1 MLSPLVLTIGGQ
13 AVNVIEIKFHIF
25 ADLPGISA
33 AKWQE
38 TGGKMRKRVMPAEGG
53 ETVEASNPAASLT
66 RGLEI
71 LRSFTADDTTLG
83 NQELIERTGLPK
95 ATVSRLTATLVS
107 LGYLHYDTQ
116 LGRYSI
122 GPATVSLG
130 YSALSSSAVVHMA
143 QPLMQE
149 LANRTGVATAL
160 GTRDGLEMVYL
171 ANCRSQSPVSLRLNV
186 GSRLPIWRTAMGL
199 AYLAGMRPDIR
210 EDVVEQIIATEPGQ
224 ESRIRATLVEA
235 TESYRQRGFVATFG
249 AWYSYINAVGVAF
262 RPTDGSPLVAITCG
276 GIVDI
281 IPQDVCLSR
290 VGPDL
295 VATVDRLR
303 ARLTGQPETAAAL

>member
-1 MLSPLVLTIGGQ
+1 
-13 AVNVIEIKFHIF
+13 
-25 ADLPGISA
+25 
-33 AKWQE
+33 
-38 TGGKMRKRVMPAEGG
+38 MRKRALPAEGAEAG
-53 ETVEASNPAASLT
+53 EGSNPAASLT

-71 LRSFTADDTTLG
+71 LRSFTANDATLG
-83 NQELIERTGLPK
+83 NQELLERTGLPK
-95 ATVSRLTATLVS
+95 ATVSRLTATLVA
-107 LGYLHYDTQ
+107 LGYLHYDAQ

-143 QPLMQE
+143 HPLMQD
-149 LANRTGVATAL
+149 LADKTGVATAL

-186 GSRLPIWRTAMGL
+186 GSRLPLWRTAMGL
-199 AYLAGMRPDIR
+199 AYLAEMRPDTRTEVVARMIAQEPAQKARITDALAEALECR
-210 EDVVEQIIATEPGQ
+210 EK
-224 ESRIRATLVEA
+224 L
-235 TESYRQRGFVATFG
+235 GFVAIFG
-249 AWYSYINAVGVAF
+249 KWYSYINAVGVAF

-281 IPQDVCLSR
+281 IPRDICLSR

-295 VATVDRLR
+295 VAMVEKLR
-303 ARLTGQPETAAAL
+303 ANLTGQPPGSAETQ

>member
-1 MLSPLVLTIGGQ
+1 
-13 AVNVIEIKFHIF
+13 
-25 ADLPGISA
+25 
-33 AKWQE
+33 
-38 TGGKMRKRVMPAEGG
+38 MRKRSLPVDG
-53 ETVEASNPAASLT
+53 ELIEASNPAASLT
-66 RGLEI
+66 RGLDI

-83 NQELIERTGLPK
+83 NQDLIERTGLPK

-130 YSALSSSAVVHMA
+130 YTALSSSAVVHMA
-143 QPLMQE
+143 APLMQE
-149 LANRTGVATAL
+149 LADRTGVATAL

-199 AYLAGMRPDIR
+199 AYLAEMRPEIR
-210 EDVVEQIIATEPGQ
+210 AGVIEQIVASDPVQ
-224 ESRIRATLVEA
+224 EQRIRKAAADAIEG
-235 TESYRQRGFVATFG
+235 YRRDGFVAICG

-281 IPQDVCLSR
+281 IPRDICLSR

-295 VATVDRLR
+295 VDMISRLR
-303 ARLTGQPETAAAL
+303 TRLNGQPEPAIRPNIPYSAAS

>member
-1 MLSPLVLTIGGQ
+1 
-13 AVNVIEIKFHIF
+13 
-25 ADLPGISA
+25 
-33 AKWQE
+33 
-38 TGGKMRKRVMPAEGG
+38 MRKRALPVDGAEA
-53 ETVEASNPAASLT
+53 VEPSNPAASLT

-71 LRSFTADDTTLG
+71 LRSFTAEDSTLG

-107 LGYLHYDTQ
+107 LGYLHYDNQ

-143 QPLMQE
+143 QPLMQD
-149 LANRTGVATAL
+149 LADRTGVATAL

-171 ANCRSQSPVSLRLNV
+171 ANCRSQSPVSLWLNV

-199 AYLAGMRPDIR
+199 AYLAEMRPEIR
-210 EDVVEQIIATEPGQ
+210 DDVLAQIIAKEPGQ
-224 ESRIRATLVEA
+224 EVRIRSSLAEA
-235 TESYRQRGFVATFG
+235 IDSYARHGFVATFG
-249 AWYSYINAVGVAF
+249 SWYSYINAVGVAF

-281 IPQDVCLSR
+281 IPKNVCLSR
-290 VGPDL
+290 IGPDL
-295 VATVDRLR
+295 VQAAARLR
-303 ARLTGQPETAAAL
+303 ARLNGKPDVVAAQ

>member
-1 MLSPLVLTIGGQ
+1 M
-13 AVNVIEIKFHIF
+13 
-25 ADLPGISA
+25 
-33 AKWQE
+33 
-38 TGGKMRKRVMPAEGG
+38 MRKRAIAVDGAE
-53 ETVEASNPAASLT
+53 TTEAANPAASLT

-71 LRSFTADDTTLG
+71 LRSFTAEDATLG
-83 NQELIERTGLPK
+83 NQDLIERTGLPK

-149 LANRTGVATAL
+149 LADRTGVATAL
-160 GTRDGLEMVYL
+160 GTREGLEMVYL
-171 ANCRSQSPVSLRLNV
+171 ANCRPQSPVSLRLNV

-199 AYLAGMRPDIR
+199 AYLAEMRADIR
-210 EDVVEQIIATEPGQ
+210 DRVVEQIIAEEPDRENRVRDAVAQ
-224 ESRIRATLVEA
+224 AIESHA
-235 TESYRQRGFVATFG
+235 RQGFVVSLG
-249 AWYSYINAVGVAF
+249 SWYSYINAVGVAF

-281 IPQDVCLSR
+281 LPPEVCLSR

-295 VATVDRLR
+295 AATVERLR
-303 ARLTGQPETAAAL
+303 TRLAGQPDITP

>member
-1 MLSPLVLTIGGQ
+1 
-13 AVNVIEIKFHIF
+13 
-25 ADLPGISA
+25 
-33 AKWQE
+33 
-38 TGGKMRKRVMPAEGG
+38 MRKRAQPADGAEAAEGG
-53 ETVEASNPAASLT
+53 GANPAASLV
-66 RGLEI
+66 RGLDI
-71 LRSFTADDTTLG
+71 LRAFTANDATLG

-107 LGYLHYDTQ
+107 LGYLHYDSQ

-143 QPLMQE
+143 HPLMQA
-149 LANRTGVATAL
+149 LADKTGVATAL

-186 GSRLPIWRTAMGL
+186 GSRLPLWRTAMGL
-199 AYLAGMRPDIR
+199 AYLAEMRPEIR
-210 EDVVEQIIATEPGQ
+210 EAVVAQIVAAEPAH
-224 ESRIRATLVEA
+224 EHRIRDALAEA
-235 TESYRQRGFVATFG
+235 VDSRARLGFVATFG
-249 AWYSYINAVGVAF
+249 QWYSYINAVGVAF

-276 GIVDI
+276 GIVDLL
-281 IPQDVCLSR
+281 PRDLCLTQ

-295 VATVDRLR
+295 VAMVERLR
-303 ARLTGQPETAAAL
+303 AALGGQGAPLPVTP

>member
-1 MLSPLVLTIGGQ
+1 
-13 AVNVIEIKFHIF
+13 
-25 ADLPGISA
+25 
-33 AKWQE
+33 
-38 TGGKMRKRVMPAEGG
+38 MRKRALPAEGADV
-53 ETVEASNPAASLT
+53 VEASNPAASLT

-71 LRSFTADDTTLG
+71 LRAFTADDTTLG

-122 GPATVSLG
+122 GPATISLG

-149 LANRTGVATAL
+149 LADKTGVAVAL

-199 AYLAGMRPDIR
+199 AYLAEMRPEIR
-210 EDVVEQIIATEPGQ
+210 DEVLAALIAQEPGQ
-224 ESRIRATLVEA
+224 EQRIRTTLDEA
-235 TESYRQRGFVATFG
+235 LDSHARQGFVATFG
-249 AWYSYINAVGVAF
+249 SWYSYINAVGVAF
-262 RPTDGSPLVAITCG
+262 RPTDGSPLVAVTCG

-281 IPQDVCLSR
+281 IPRDVCLSR

-295 VATVDRLR
+295 VATIGRLR
-303 ARLTGQPETAAAL
+303 ARLSGQPDTTR